1 MAEDVPIRCQ
11 CGKVQGMAHDLSPAT
26 SNHVVC
32 SCKGCQ
38 SYAHY
43 LGRTDDMLDAEG
55 GSNIVQLNPATFD
68 ITEGLE
74 HVACMSVTPNGPLR
88 WFTSCCNTPLG
99 NGFRRGGIP
108 FLGVLPICLGHKG
121 TSDEVVRLF
130 GPARGHVN
138 PPTPN
143 PFGMR
148 LRNFFMLVRFIV
160 MLMGWRVRGG
170 KSYKPFFDKDTMR
183 PIAKPIKLSAEE
195 QAALEA
201 KAGF

>member
-1 MAEDVPIRCQ
+1 MAQSAPISCS
-11 CGKVQGMAHDLSPAT
+11 CGKVKGVAHNLSPSN
-26 SNHVVC
+26 SNHVLC

-55 GSNIVQLNPATFD
+55 GSNIVQINPSSFE

-74 HVACMSVTPNGPLR
+74 HVACMSVTPKGPLR
-88 WFTSCCNTPLG
+88 WFASCCNTPLG
-99 NGFRRGGIP
+99 NGFREGGIP
-108 FLGVLPICLGHKG
+108 FLGVLPICIGHKG

-130 GPARGHVN
+130 GPPRGHVN

-143 PFGMR
+143 PVGAR
-148 LRNFFMLVRFIV
+148 VKNFFMLLRLFV
-160 MLMGWRVRGG
+160 MLMWWRLRGG

-183 PIAKPIKLSAEE
+183 PIVKPIKLSEE
-195 QAALEA
+195 ERAALEA